1 MKMPTL
7 LGACVVACLTAAQ
20 ALGEDMQTVVRIAQL
35 EIDPAQ
41 LHAYEAAVKEEIT
54 ESIRLEAGV
63 LAIYSVAEKDQPN
76 RLHFFEIYASDAA
89 YRSHI
94 ASAHFQKYAATT
106 QSMILSKRLIETTPV
121 QLSAQVGK
129 R

>member
-1 MKMPTL
+1 MPTL